1 MKERYVHIDV
11 LFGQVQ
17 PEQVLA
23 RLFWRLEHSFTQELQ
38 QVKECY
44 GKDLDYMV
52 DSSFISENCYL
63 HAVRSLPQN
72 ARRTEDELMQRYR
85 ELNCFFLEKRP
96 TGGLFVLLDEYA
108 RDVLCYRNSEPLC
121 RQEHILDWRER
132 SLSIGQ
138 DIFICAGLAAQDV
151 RSKCISNYFSWPAA
165 IRTDN
170 IDLRRML
177 KQGISENHFHLN
189 GSTRI
194 FSLSWSYLMNHP
206 TKTLAYF
213 RSKDFR
219 EALYPTS
226 NYGGIDNKL
235 SYQQCIYDAAW
246 IREKLYRTICFGK
259 ESSLIQKFREFHYK
273 PDAVKDLNESIQ
285 SLFLNSTSICSETND
300 PARQLDY
307 AMNGNLLQSNSGA
320 VRLLAAERGFLY
332 RCFLLFFSDA
342 NGNWKEE
349 QDLFYL
355 YLLLQIRFRRE
366 LIQSNSQSGF
376 RNFARYEQRKGNVW
390 SDDAQYWEESYRLS
404 AGSVLTEQEEGTSVV
419 QSLELRITPKPTPQ
433 KLYQSIY
440 AIDRAIQEI
449 LQEESGERHLT
460 RNELKEQMQENSR
473 FFYVIHFVKM
483 PMESVEQVKKR
494 KSEICS
500 PRNQETRQYAE
511 KYAKSTA
518 QALRSSNYLCS
529 RIRGID
535 GCNHEIRCRPETFA
549 TSFRFLRS
557 LSSVSSIQNI
567 KMQRYWPLL
576 GITYHVG
583 EDFLELTDGLRAID
597 EAICFLDMERGDR
610 LGHAL
615 ALGTEPEQYYR
626 IKGKSV
632 YLSAQD
638 LLDNL
643 VWVLS
648 RSLEWNIQI
657 SSNLRASMERRAEQL
672 LRQIYG
678 NIAGIQKISL
688 QEYYFSWLLRGD
700 DPTIYEDICYSSVGL
715 KKRLEKSSCDS
726 SSLSELYEYA
736 KLDKKIWK
744 YDAQMQRRPDSEI
757 FDALEDQMRLNDDVQ
772 KLLYY
777 YHFGTRERIEGEK
790 PERFE
795 VTPEYIRMIR
805 ELQNKMMQNI
815 MSKGISIECNPSSN
829 KLIGT
834 FDRYEKHPIF
844 RFNHIGLP
852 RDEYPDENAELQV
865 SINTDDQGVFD
876 TSLEN
881 EYALLYGCLQMRKD
895 QKGDSVMDL
904 STIREY
910 LDQVRKMGNNCI
922 FPKASCCTPRQAF
935 DPQKGTFL

>member
-1 MKERYVHIDV
+1 MEI
-11 LFGQVQ
+11 
-17 PEQVLA
+17 
-23 RLFWRLEHSFTQELQ
+23 
-38 QVKECY
+38 
-44 GKDLDYMV
+44 GKK
-52 DSSFISENCYL
+52 N
-63 HAVRSLPQN
+63 R
-72 ARRTEDELMQRYR
+72 
-85 ELNCFFLEKRP
+85 
-96 TGGLFVLLDEYA
+96 
-108 RDVLCYRNSEPLC
+108 
-121 RQEHILDWRER
+121 
-132 SLSIGQ
+132 
-138 DIFICAGLAAQDV
+138 
-151 RSKCISNYFSWPAA
+151 
-165 IRTDN
+165 
-170 IDLRRML
+170 
-177 KQGISENHFHLN
+177 
-189 GSTRI
+189 
-194 FSLSWSYLMNHP
+194 
-206 TKTLAYF
+206 
-213 RSKDFR
+213 
-219 EALYPTS
+219 
-226 NYGGIDNKL
+226 
-235 SYQQCIYDAAW
+235 
-246 IREKLYRTICFGK
+246 
-259 ESSLIQKFREFHYK
+259 
-273 PDAVKDLNESIQ
+273 
-285 SLFLNSTSICSETND
+285 
-300 PARQLDY
+300 
-307 AMNGNLLQSNSGA
+307 
-320 VRLLAAERGFLY
+320 
-332 RCFLLFFSDA
+332 
-342 NGNWKEE
+342 
-349 QDLFYL
+349 
-355 YLLLQIRFRRE
+355 IRFRRE

-376 RNFARYEQRKGNVW
+376 RNFAMYEQRKGNVW

-473 FFYVIHFVKM
+473 FFYVIHFVKT

-500 PRNQETRQYAE
+500 PRNQKTRQYAE

-744 YDAQMQRRPDSEI
+744 YDSQMQRRPDSEI

>member
-1 MKERYVHIDV
+1 M
-11 LFGQVQ
+11 
-17 PEQVLA
+17 
-23 RLFWRLEHSFTQELQ
+23 
-38 QVKECY
+38 
-44 GKDLDYMV
+44 
-52 DSSFISENCYL
+52 
-63 HAVRSLPQN
+63 
-72 ARRTEDELMQRYR
+72 
-85 ELNCFFLEKRP
+85 
-96 TGGLFVLLDEYA
+96 
-108 RDVLCYRNSEPLC
+108 
-121 RQEHILDWRER
+121 
-132 SLSIGQ
+132 
-138 DIFICAGLAAQDV
+138 
-151 RSKCISNYFSWPAA
+151 
-165 IRTDN
+165 
-170 IDLRRML
+170 
-177 KQGISENHFHLN
+177 
-189 GSTRI
+189 
-194 FSLSWSYLMNHP
+194 
-206 TKTLAYF
+206 
-213 RSKDFR
+213 
-219 EALYPTS
+219 
-226 NYGGIDNKL
+226 
-235 SYQQCIYDAAW
+235 
-246 IREKLYRTICFGK
+246 
-259 ESSLIQKFREFHYK
+259 
-273 PDAVKDLNESIQ
+273 
-285 SLFLNSTSICSETND
+285 
-300 PARQLDY
+300 
-307 AMNGNLLQSNSGA
+307 
-320 VRLLAAERGFLY
+320 
-332 RCFLLFFSDA
+332 
-342 NGNWKEE
+342 
-349 QDLFYL
+349 
-355 YLLLQIRFRRE
+355 
-366 LIQSNSQSGF
+366 
-376 RNFARYEQRKGNVW
+376 
-390 SDDAQYWEESYRLS
+390 
-404 AGSVLTEQEEGTSVV
+404 
-419 QSLELRITPKPTPQ
+419 
-433 KLYQSIY
+433 
-440 AIDRAIQEI
+440 
-449 LQEESGERHLT
+449 T

-473 FFYVIHFVKM
+473 FFYVIHFVKT

-500 PRNQETRQYAE
+500 PRNQKTRQYAE

-744 YDAQMQRRPDSEI
+744 YDSQMQRRPDSEI

>member
-1 MKERYVHIDV
+1 M
-11 LFGQVQ
+11 
-17 PEQVLA
+17 
-23 RLFWRLEHSFTQELQ
+23 
-38 QVKECY
+38 
-44 GKDLDYMV
+44 
-52 DSSFISENCYL
+52 
-63 HAVRSLPQN
+63 
-72 ARRTEDELMQRYR
+72 
-85 ELNCFFLEKRP
+85 
-96 TGGLFVLLDEYA
+96 
-108 RDVLCYRNSEPLC
+108 
-121 RQEHILDWRER
+121 
-132 SLSIGQ
+132 
-138 DIFICAGLAAQDV
+138 
-151 RSKCISNYFSWPAA
+151 
-165 IRTDN
+165 
-170 IDLRRML
+170 
-177 KQGISENHFHLN
+177 
-189 GSTRI
+189 
-194 FSLSWSYLMNHP
+194 
-206 TKTLAYF
+206 
-213 RSKDFR
+213 
-219 EALYPTS
+219 
-226 NYGGIDNKL
+226 
-235 SYQQCIYDAAW
+235 
-246 IREKLYRTICFGK
+246 
-259 ESSLIQKFREFHYK
+259 
-273 PDAVKDLNESIQ
+273 
-285 SLFLNSTSICSETND
+285 NSTSICSETND

-320 VRLLAAERGFLY
+320 VRLLAAERSFLY

-376 RNFARYEQRKGNVW
+376 RNFAMYEQRKGNVW

-473 FFYVIHFVKM
+473 FFYVIHFVKT

-500 PRNQETRQYAE
+500 PRNQKTRQYAE

-744 YDAQMQRRPDSEI
+744 YDSQMQRRPDSEI